1 MFSDELNSMLA
12 RRIGLLSTQMQVIIV
27 STNSIAW
34 TFAYSKGWISA
45 YKQIIV
51 TNIKS
56 NNNQMSI
63 Y

>member
-45 YKQIIV
+45 YKHIIV

-56 NNNQMSI
+56 INNQMSV